1 MTNAPRSEHPS
12 YSVIVRPYLFGQH
25 RIQLRGPGGESDIRR
40 ECCTYSSELAEDVAA
55 QLRAS
60 ATPEALACSW
70 ERPWNCEMPGHG
82 RIRLDNREPE
92 DDRRASSPRRRTMKK
107 MKAYRKLVVAV
118 AGVAA
123 MGLNH
128 HFGISAEIMEPALAD
143 LIIGLLTAVGVER
156 LRNDPA

>member
-1 MTNAPRSEHPS
+1 
-12 YSVIVRPYLFGQH
+12 
-25 RIQLRGPGGESDIRR
+25 
-40 ECCTYSSELAEDVAA
+40 
-55 QLRAS
+55 
-60 ATPEALACSW
+60 
-70 ERPWNCEMPGHG
+70 
-82 RIRLDNREPE
+82 
-92 DDRRASSPRRRTMKK
+92 MKK